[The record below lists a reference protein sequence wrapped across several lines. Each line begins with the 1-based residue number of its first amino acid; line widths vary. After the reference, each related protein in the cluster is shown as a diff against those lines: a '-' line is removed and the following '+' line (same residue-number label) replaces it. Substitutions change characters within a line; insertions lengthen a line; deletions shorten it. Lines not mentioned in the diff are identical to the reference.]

1 MQLGKFSMMGGR
13 LSRYTVAVNSN
24 AREAAFGEVK
34 QLVLSNHQDW
44 NDRRCPN

>member
-13 LSRYTVAVNSN
+13 LSRYTVTANFNV
-24 AREAAFGEVK
+24 REAAFDEVTR
-34 QLVLSNHQDW
+34 LVLSNHQDW